1 LVDSDVVLTAAE
13 SVLDD
18 ALHFEKIALAH
29 WIRFMK
35 IYRRCDRCTE
45 RRLGGRSRALG
56 PRKLA

>member
-1 LVDSDVVLTAAE
+1 MMAAHSSGELGAHNRASLVDPDVVLTTAE

-35 IYRRCDRCTE
+35 I
-45 RRLGGRSRALG
+45 
-56 PRKLA
+56 